1 MSSKGAPRYLAIYT
15 NDGKRHHV
23 EMYSP
28 QQLLDP
34 EKNNVYIWSAHNL
47 KEVRNKIFFVL
58 IVGALVWWCLVFCVV
73 LIVGALLVCCVGMD
87 NVFGFF

>member
-1 MSSKGAPRYLAIYT
+1 MM
-15 NDGKRHHV
+15 GKDITWS

-28 QQLLDP
+28 QQLDP
-34 EKNNVYIWSAHNL
+34 EKSNVYIWSAHSL

-73 LIVGALLVCCVGMD
+73 LIVAALLGCCVGMD